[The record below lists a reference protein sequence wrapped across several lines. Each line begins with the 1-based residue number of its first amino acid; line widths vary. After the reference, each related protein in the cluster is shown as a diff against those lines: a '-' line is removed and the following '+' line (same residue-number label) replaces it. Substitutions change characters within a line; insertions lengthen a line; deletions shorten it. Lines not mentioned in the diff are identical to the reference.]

1 MTQRGEFGMIETWN
15 DYEKIPVAFALPKG
29 VIVPA
34 ANYDWQVFHGR
45 FSTATDRIVSG
56 TFDIQ
61 CCGFYGGHLLQT
73 DTTLN
78 LHPDDTLTFTGR
90 HIMQNIGLPTGHV
103 AIHIGSL
110 DAALNFTPDMQIR
123 MEAQYDNISQDLGY
137 SVKYRWEFDPG
148 SELLIVV
155 GDDATVNSF
164 GRYES
169 HLSQFSVRIGHLF
182 RA

>member
-1 MTQRGEFGMIETWN
+1 
-15 DYEKIPVAFALPKG
+15 
-29 VIVPA
+29 
-34 ANYDWQVFHGR
+34 
-45 FSTATDRIVSG
+45 
-56 TFDIQ
+56 
-61 CCGFYGGHLLQT
+61 LQT

-148 SELLIVV
+148 SELLVVV
-155 GDDATVNSF
+155 GDDATVNSL

-169 HLSQFSVRIGHLF
+169 HLSQVSVRIGHLF